1 MIPWKTY
8 SQALKRNVQSRQLAA
23 LLFAFHS
30 HFPENT
36 QPFKT
41 NQLSK
46 HMTPAIYLEK
56 GRDKSLRRRH
66 PWIFSRGIRKMEGE
80 PSLGE
85 TVDIFTH
92 DGKWLAKGAYSPHSQ
107 IRARVWCFEKTEI
120 NEDFFVKRIQNALL
134 LRQDVIERDGLTGY
148 RLIAAESDGLPG
160 ITIDKYQDYLVCQL
174 LSAGAEFQKQSLI
187 NALLKVFPQ
196 CNIYERSDVAVRKKE
211 GLEER
216 TGVLH
221 GDEPPKSVVIEENG
235 VKISVDIVGGHK
247 TGFYLDQRDSRQ
259 QAMKYVKGKE
269 VLNCFSYTGGFGLYA
284 LKGDAKRVINA
295 DVSQPALD
303 TAKLNAELN
312 EFDISKKRAV
322 FLNADVFKLLREY
335 RDQGT
340 KFDVVIMDPPKFAE
354 SKAQLNGAC
363 RGYKDINMLAMQILK
378 PGGTLLTYSCS
389 GLMDQVLFQKIIA
402 DAAVDA
408 GRQVKFVE
416 RFEQAADHPTD
427 TAYPEGFYLKGF
439 ACKVI

>member
-1 MIPWKTY
+1 M
-8 SQALKRNVQSRQLAA
+8 SA
-23 LLFAFHS
+23 
-30 HFPENT
+30 
-36 QPFKT
+36 
-41 NQLSK
+41 
-46 HMTPAIYLEK
+46 AIYLVK
-56 GRDKSLRRRH
+56 GREKSVVRRH
-66 PWIFSRGIRKMEGE
+66 PWIFSRGIDRVEGN
-80 PSLGE
+80 PQLGE
-85 TVDIFTH
+85 TVDVYGH
-92 DGKWLAKGAYSPHSQ
+92 DGKWLAKAAYSPESQ
-107 IRARVWCFEKTEI
+107 IRARVWSFDKQEI
-120 NEDFFVKRIQNALL
+120 NKAFFVKRIQDAQL
-134 LRQDVIERDGLTGY
+134 LREDVIERDGLTGY
-148 RLIAAESDGLPG
+148 RLIAAESDGMPG
-160 ITIDKYQDYLVCQL
+160 VTIDRYQNFFVCQL
-174 LSAGAEFQKQSLI
+174 LSAGAEYQKQNI
-187 NALLKVFPQ
+187 VDALVEVFPD
-196 CNIYERSDVAVRKKE
+196 CNVYERSDVSVRKKE
-211 GLEER
+211 GLKET

-221 GDEPPKSVVIEENG
+221 GDIPPNSVVIEENG

-259 QAMKYVKGKE
+259 QAMKYVKDKE

-284 LKGDAKRVINA
+284 LKGGAKRVINA

-303 TAKLNAELN
+303 TAKFNAELN
-312 EFDISKKRAV
+312 EFDLSKKRAV

-340 KFDVVIMDPPKFAE
+340 TFDVVIMDPPKFAE

-408 GRQVKFVE
+408 GRSVKFVE

-439 ACKVI
+439 ACKVL

>member
-1 MIPWKTY
+1 
-8 SQALKRNVQSRQLAA
+8 
-23 LLFAFHS
+23 
-30 HFPENT
+30 
-36 QPFKT
+36 
-41 NQLSK
+41 
-46 HMTPAIYLEK
+46 MTPAIYLVK
-56 GRDKSLRRRH
+56 GREKSLRRKH
-66 PWIFSRGIRKMEGE
+66 PWVFSRGISKIEGE
-80 PSLGE
+80 PGLGD
-85 TVDIFTH
+85 TVDVYTH
-92 DGKWLAKGAYSPHSQ
+92 EGQWLAKAAYSPHSQ
-107 IRARVWCFEKTEI
+107 IRARVWSFEKEAIDTA
-120 NEDFFVKRIQNALL
+120 FFVKRIQQAQL
-134 LRQDVIERDGLTGY
+134 LRDDLIERDGLTGY

-160 ITIDKYQDYLVCQL
+160 ITIDKYQDFLVCQL
-174 LSAGAEFQKQSLI
+174 LSAGAECQKD
-187 NALLKVFPQ
+187 ALVEALKQCFPT
-196 CNIYERSDVAVRKKE
+196 CSIYERSDVAVRKKE

-216 TGVLH
+216 IGVLH
-221 GDEPPKSVVIEENG
+221 GELPPKSVVIEENG

-247 TGFYLDQRDSRQ
+247 TGFYLDQRDSRFQ
-259 QAMKYVKGKE
+259 SMKYVKNKD

-284 LKGDAKRVINA
+284 LKGGAKRVINA

-303 TAKLNAELN
+303 TAKFNAELN

-363 RGYKDINMLAMQILK
+363 RGYKDINMLAMQILN

-402 DAAVDA
+402 DAALDA
-408 GRQVKFVE
+408 GRDVKFIE

-439 ACKVI
+439 ACKVL

>member
-1 MIPWKTY
+1 M
-8 SQALKRNVQSRQLAA
+8 SA
-23 LLFAFHS
+23 
-30 HFPENT
+30 
-36 QPFKT
+36 
-41 NQLSK
+41 
-46 HMTPAIYLEK
+46 AIYLVK
-56 GRDKSLRRRH
+56 GREKSVVRRH
-66 PWIFSRGIRKMEGE
+66 PWIFSRGIDRVEGN
-80 PSLGE
+80 PQLGE
-85 TVDIFTH
+85 TVDVYGH
-92 DGKWLAKGAYSPHSQ
+92 DGKWLAKAAYSPESQ
-107 IRARVWCFEKTEI
+107 IRARVWSFEKQDV
-120 NEDFFVKRIQNALL
+120 NRAFFVKRIQDAQL
-134 LRQDVIERDGLTGY
+134 LREDVIERDGLTGY
-148 RLIAAESDGLPG
+148 RLIAAESDGMPG
-160 ITIDKYQDYLVCQL
+160 VTIDRYQNFFVCQL
-174 LSAGAEFQKQSLI
+174 LSAGAEHQKQNIVDALI
-187 NALLKVFPQ
+187 EVFPD
-196 CNIYERSDVAVRKKE
+196 CNVYERSDVSVRKKE
-211 GLEER
+211 GLQE
-216 TGVLH
+216 TIGVLH
-221 GDEPPKSVVIEENG
+221 GEMPPKSVVIEENG

-259 QAMKYVKGKE
+259 QAMKYVKDKE

-284 LKGDAKRVINA
+284 LKGGAKRVINA

-303 TAKLNAELN
+303 TAKFNAELN

-408 GRQVKFVE
+408 GRSVKFVE

-439 ACKVI
+439 ACKVL

>member
-1 MIPWKTY
+1 MD
-8 SQALKRNVQSRQLAA
+8 
-23 LLFAFHS
+23 LLS
-30 HFPENT
+30 SIG
-36 QPFKT
+36 KV
-41 NQLSK
+41 
-46 HMTPAIYLEK
+46 
-56 GRDKSLRRRH
+56 
-66 PWIFSRGIRKMEGE
+66 EGE
-80 PSLGE
+80 PALGE
-85 TVDIFTH
+85 TVDVFTH
-92 DGKWLAKGAYSPHSQ
+92 DGKWLAKAAYSPESQ
-107 IRARVWCFEKTEI
+107 IRARIWSFEKEEI
-120 NEDFFVKRIQNALL
+120 NKAFFVKRFQNAQL
-134 LRQDVIERDGLTGY
+134 LREDVIERDGLTGY

-160 ITIDKYQDYLVCQL
+160 VTIDRYQNFFVCQL
-174 LSAGAEFQKQSLI
+174 LSAGAEYNKQAI
-187 NALLKVFPQ
+187 VDALVECFPD

-211 GLEER
+211 GLKET

-221 GDEPPKSVVIEENG
+221 GEVPPKSVVIEENG
-235 VKISVDIVGGHK
+235 VKISVDIVEGHK

-259 QAMKYVKGKE
+259 QAMKYVKDKE

-284 LKGDAKRVINA
+284 LKGGAKRVINA

-303 TAKLNAELN
+303 TAKYNAELN

-340 KFDVVIMDPPKFAE
+340 QFDVVIMDPPKFAE

-408 GRQVKFVE
+408 NRQVKFVE

-439 ACKVI
+439 ACKVL

>member
-1 MIPWKTY
+1 
-8 SQALKRNVQSRQLAA
+8 
-23 LLFAFHS
+23 
-30 HFPENT
+30 
-36 QPFKT
+36 
-41 NQLSK
+41 
-46 HMTPAIYLEK
+46 MTPAIYLVK
-56 GRDKSLRRRH
+56 GREKSLRRKH
-66 PWIFSRGIRKMEGE
+66 PWVFSRGISKIEGE
-80 PSLGE
+80 PGLGD
-85 TVDIFTH
+85 TVDVYTH
-92 DGKWLAKGAYSPHSQ
+92 EGQWLAKAAYSPHSQ
-107 IRARVWCFEKTEI
+107 IRARVWSFEKEAIDTA
-120 NEDFFVKRIQNALL
+120 FFVKRIQQALL
-134 LRQDVIERDGLTGY
+134 LRDDLIERDGLTGY

-160 ITIDKYQDYLVCQL
+160 ITIDKYQDFLVCQL
-174 LSAGAEFQKQSLI
+174 LSAGAESQKD
-187 NALLKVFPQ
+187 ALVEALKQCFPT
-196 CNIYERSDVAVRKKE
+196 CSIYERSDVAVRKKE

-216 TGVLH
+216 VGVLH
-221 GDEPPKSVVIEENG
+221 GELPPKSVVIEENG

-247 TGFYLDQRDSRQ
+247 TGFYLDQRDSRFQ
-259 QAMKYVKGKE
+259 SMKYVKNKD

-284 LKGDAKRVINA
+284 LKGGAKRVINA

-303 TAKLNAELN
+303 TAKFNAELN

-363 RGYKDINMLAMQILK
+363 RGYKDINMLAMQILN

-402 DAAVDA
+402 DAALDA
-408 GRQVKFVE
+408 GRDVKFIE

-439 ACKVI
+439 ACKVL

>member
-1 MIPWKTY
+1 M
-8 SQALKRNVQSRQLAA
+8 SAS
-23 LLFAFHS
+23 
-30 HFPENT
+30 
-36 QPFKT
+36 
-41 NQLSK
+41 
-46 HMTPAIYLEK
+46 IYLAK
-56 GRDKSLRRRH
+56 GREKSVIRRH
-66 PWIFSRGIRKMEGE
+66 PWIFSRGIDKVEGN
-80 PSLGE
+80 PQLGE
-85 TVDIFTH
+85 TVDVLAH
-92 DGKWLAKGAYSPHSQ
+92 DGKWLAKAAYSPESQ
-107 IRARVWCFEKTEI
+107 IRARVWGFEKQDI
-120 NEDFFVKRIQNALL
+120 NKAFFVKRLQDAQL
-134 LRQDVIERDGLTGY
+134 LRQEVIERDGLTGY
-148 RLIAAESDGLPG
+148 RLIAAESDGMPG
-160 ITIDKYQDYLVCQL
+160 VTIDRYQNFFVCQL
-174 LSAGAEFQKQSLI
+174 LSAGAEHQKQNI
-187 NALLKVFPQ
+187 VDALVEVFPD
-196 CNIYERSDVAVRKKE
+196 CNVYERSDVAVRKKE
-211 GLEER
+211 GLKET

-221 GDEPPKSVVIEENG
+221 GELPPKSVVIEENG

-259 QAMKYVKGKE
+259 QAMKYVKDKE

-284 LKGDAKRVINA
+284 LKGGAKRVINA

-303 TAKLNAELN
+303 TAKFNAELN

-335 RDQGT
+335 RDQDT
-340 KFDVVIMDPPKFAE
+340 QFDVVIMDPPKFAE

-363 RGYKDINMLAMQILK
+363 RGYKDINMLAMQILR

-408 GRQVKFVE
+408 GRSVKFVE

-439 ACKVI
+439 ACKVL

>member
-1 MIPWKTY
+1 M
-8 SQALKRNVQSRQLAA
+8 SA
-23 LLFAFHS
+23 
-30 HFPENT
+30 
-36 QPFKT
+36 
-41 NQLSK
+41 
-46 HMTPAIYLEK
+46 AIYLVK
-56 GRDKSLRRRH
+56 GREKSVVRRH
-66 PWIFSRGIRKMEGE
+66 PWIFSRGIDRVEGN
-80 PSLGE
+80 PQLGE
-85 TVDIFTH
+85 TVDVYGH
-92 DGKWLAKGAYSPHSQ
+92 DGKWLAKAAYSPESQ
-107 IRARVWCFEKTEI
+107 IRARVWSFEKQDI
-120 NEDFFVKRIQNALL
+120 NKAFFVKRIQDAQL
-134 LRQDVIERDGLTGY
+134 LREDVIERDGLTGY
-148 RLIAAESDGLPG
+148 RLIAAESDRMPG
-160 ITIDKYQDYLVCQL
+160 VTIDRYQNFFVCQL
-174 LSAGAEFQKQSLI
+174 LSAGAEHQKQNIVDALI
-187 NALLKVFPQ
+187 EVFPD
-196 CNIYERSDVAVRKKE
+196 CNVYERSDVSVRKKE
-211 GLEER
+211 GLQET

-221 GDEPPKSVVIEENG
+221 GEMPPKSVVIEENG

-259 QAMKYVKGKE
+259 QAMKYVKDKE

-284 LKGDAKRVINA
+284 LKGGAKRVINA

-303 TAKLNAELN
+303 TAKFNAELN
-312 EFDISKKRAV
+312 AFDISKKRAV

-363 RGYKDINMLAMQILK
+363 RGYKDINMLAMQILN

-408 GRQVKFVE
+408 GRSVKFVE

-439 ACKVI
+439 ACKVL

>member
-1 MIPWKTY
+1 M
-8 SQALKRNVQSRQLAA
+8 A
-23 LLFAFHS
+23 
-30 HFPENT
+30 
-36 QPFKT
+36 
-41 NQLSK
+41 
-46 HMTPAIYLEK
+46 PAIHLVK
-56 GRDKSLRRRH
+56 GRDKSLRRKH
-66 PWIFSRGIRKMEGE
+66 PWIFSRGISHVDGQ

-85 TVDIFTH
+85 TVDVFASN
-92 DGKWLAKGAYSPHSQ
+92 GEWLAKAAYSPNSQ
-107 IRARVWCFEKTEI
+107 IRARVWSFEKQDI
-120 NEDFFVKRIQNALL
+120 DVSFFVSRIKQAQL
-134 LRQDVIERDGLTGY
+134 LREDIIERDGLTGY

-160 ITIDKYQDYLVCQL
+160 ITIDRYENFLVCQL
-174 LSAGAEFQKQSLI
+174 LSAGAEFQKD
-187 NALLKVFPQ
+187 ALVEALTQCFPE
-196 CNIYERSDVAVRKKE
+196 CSIYERSDVSVRKKE
-211 GLEER
+211 GLKER

-221 GDEPPKSVVIEENG
+221 GETPSKPVVIEENG
-235 VKISVDIVGGHK
+235 VKISVDIINGHK
-247 TGFYLDQRDSRQ
+247 TGFYLDQRDSRY
-259 QAMKYVKGKE
+259 QAQKYVKDKE

-284 LKGDAKRVINA
+284 LKGGAKRVINA
-295 DVSQPALD
+295 DVSQLALD
-303 TAKLNAELN
+303 TAKHNAELN
-312 EFDISKKRAV
+312 GFTEKKKAV

-389 GLMDQVLFQKIIA
+389 GLMDGALFQKIIA

-408 GRQVKFVE
+408 NRSVKFVE

-439 ACKVI
+439 ACKVL

>member
-1 MIPWKTY
+1 
-8 SQALKRNVQSRQLAA
+8 
-23 LLFAFHS
+23 
-30 HFPENT
+30 
-36 QPFKT
+36 
-41 NQLSK
+41 
-46 HMTPAIYLEK
+46 MTAAIYLVK
-56 GRDKSLRRRH
+56 GREKSVKRKH
-66 PWIFSRGIRKMEGE
+66 PWIFSRGISKVEGE
-80 PSLGE
+80 PALGE
-85 TVDIFTH
+85 TVDVFTH
-92 DGKWLAKGAYSPHSQ
+92 DGKWLAKAAYSPISQ
-107 IRARVWCFEKTEI
+107 IRARIWSFEKEEI
-120 NEDFFVKRIQNALL
+120 NKAFFVKRFNNAQL
-134 LRQDVIERDGLTGY
+134 LREDIIERDGLTGY
-148 RLIAAESDGLPG
+148 RLIAAESDGMPG
-160 ITIDKYQDYLVCQL
+160 VTIDRYQNFFVCQL
-174 LSAGAEFQKQSLI
+174 LSAGAEYNKQAI
-187 NALLKVFPQ
+187 VDALVECFPD
-196 CNIYERSDVAVRKKE
+196 CNVYERSDVAVRKKE
-211 GLEER
+211 GLKET

-221 GDEPPKSVVIEENG
+221 GEEPPKSVVIEENG

-259 QAMKYVKGKE
+259 QAMKYVKDKE

-284 LKGDAKRVINA
+284 LKGGAKRVINA

-303 TAKLNAELN
+303 TAKFNAELN

-363 RGYKDINMLAMQILK
+363 RGYKDINMLAMQILN

-408 GRQVKFVE
+408 NRQVKFVE

-439 ACKVI
+439 ACKVL

>member
-1 MIPWKTY
+1 
-8 SQALKRNVQSRQLAA
+8 
-23 LLFAFHS
+23 
-30 HFPENT
+30 
-36 QPFKT
+36 
-41 NQLSK
+41 
-46 HMTPAIYLEK
+46 MTPAIYLEK
-56 GRDKSLRRRH
+56 GREKSLKRRH
-66 PWIFSRGIRKMEGE
+66 PWVFSRGIKKIEGE

-85 TVDIFTH
+85 TADVFAH
-92 DGKWLAKGAYSPHSQ
+92 DGTWLAKAAYSPHSQ
-107 IRARVWCFEKTEI
+107 IRARIWSFENQEI
-120 NEDFFVKRIQNALL
+120 DLDFFVQRIQQAQI
-134 LRQDVIERDGLTGY
+134 LRQDIIERDGLTGY

-160 ITIDKYQDYLVCQL
+160 ITVDKYQDYLVCQL
-174 LSAGAEFQKQSLI
+174 LSAGAEYQKDTLTR
-187 NALLKVFPQ
+187 ALLKVFPDH
-196 CNIYERSDVAVRKKE
+196 NIYERSDVAVRKKE
-211 GLEER
+211 GLSER
-216 TGVLH
+216 IGVLH
-221 GDEPPKSVVIEENG
+221 GEEPPESVVIEENG
-235 VKISVDIVGGHK
+235 IKISVNIKAGHK

-259 QAMKYVKGKE
+259 QAIKYCKDKE

-284 LKGDAKRVINA
+284 LKGEAKRVINA

-303 TAKLNAELN
+303 TAKKNAEIN
-312 EFDISKKRAV
+312 QFDISKKRAV

-340 KFDVVIMDPPKFAE
+340 KFDIVIMDPPKFAE

-363 RGYKDINMLAMQILK
+363 RGYKDINMLAMQILRT
-378 PGGTLLTYSCS
+378 GGTLLTYSCS

>member
-1 MIPWKTY
+1 M
-8 SQALKRNVQSRQLAA
+8 A
-23 LLFAFHS
+23 
-30 HFPENT
+30 
-36 QPFKT
+36 
-41 NQLSK
+41 
-46 HMTPAIYLEK
+46 PAIHLVK
-56 GRDKSLRRRH
+56 GRDKSLRRKH
-66 PWIFSRGIRKMEGE
+66 PWIFSRGISHVDGQ

-85 TVDIFTH
+85 TVDVFASN
-92 DGKWLAKGAYSPHSQ
+92 GEWLAKAAYSPNSQ
-107 IRARVWCFEKTEI
+107 IRARVWSFEKQDI
-120 NEDFFVKRIQNALL
+120 DVSFFVSRINQAQL
-134 LRQDVIERDGLTGY
+134 LREDIIERDGLTGY

-160 ITIDKYQDYLVCQL
+160 ITIDRYENFLVCQL
-174 LSAGAEFQKQSLI
+174 LSAGAEFQKDSLVE
-187 NALLKVFPQ
+187 ALTQCFPE
-196 CNIYERSDVAVRKKE
+196 CSIYERSDVSVRKKE
-211 GLEER
+211 GLKER

-221 GDEPPKSVVIEENG
+221 GEIPSKPVVIEENG
-235 VKISVDIVGGHK
+235 VKISVDIINGHK
-247 TGFYLDQRDSRQ
+247 TGFYLDQRDSRY
-259 QAMKYVKGKE
+259 QAQKYVKDKE

-284 LKGDAKRVINA
+284 LKGGAKRVINA
-295 DVSQPALD
+295 DVSQLALD
-303 TAKLNAELN
+303 TAKHNAELN
-312 EFDISKKRAV
+312 GFTEKKKAV

-389 GLMDQVLFQKIIA
+389 GLMDGALFQKIIA

-408 GRQVKFVE
+408 NRSVKFVE

-439 ACKVI
+439 ACKVL

>member
-1 MIPWKTY
+1 M
-8 SQALKRNVQSRQLAA
+8 SA
-23 LLFAFHS
+23 
-30 HFPENT
+30 
-36 QPFKT
+36 
-41 NQLSK
+41 
-46 HMTPAIYLEK
+46 AIYLVK
-56 GRDKSLRRRH
+56 GREKSVKRKH
-66 PWIFSRGIRKMEGE
+66 PWIFSRGINKVEGE
-80 PSLGE
+80 PALGE
-85 TVDIFTH
+85 TVDVFTH
-92 DGKWLAKGAYSPHSQ
+92 DGKWLAKAAYSPESQ
-107 IRARVWCFEKTEI
+107 IRARIWSFEKEDI
-120 NEDFFVKRIQNALL
+120 NKAFFVKRFKDAQL
-134 LRQDVIERDGLTGY
+134 LREDVIERDGLTGY
-148 RLIAAESDGLPG
+148 RLVAAESDGLPG
-160 ITIDKYQDYLVCQL
+160 VTIDRYQNFFVCQL
-174 LSAGAEFQKQSLI
+174 LSAGAEYNKQAI
-187 NALLKVFPQ
+187 VDALVECFPD
-196 CNIYERSDVAVRKKE
+196 CNVYERSDVAVRKKE
-211 GLEER
+211 GLKET

-221 GDEPPKSVVIEENG
+221 GEEPPKSVVIEENG

-259 QAMKYVKGKE
+259 QAMKYMKDKE

-284 LKGDAKRVINA
+284 LKGGANRVINA

-303 TAKLNAELN
+303 TAKFNAELN

-340 KFDVVIMDPPKFAE
+340 QFDVVIMDPPKFAE

-408 GRQVKFVE
+408 NRQVKFVE

-439 ACKVI
+439 ACKVL

>member
-1 MIPWKTY
+1 M
-8 SQALKRNVQSRQLAA
+8 SA
-23 LLFAFHS
+23 
-30 HFPENT
+30 
-36 QPFKT
+36 
-41 NQLSK
+41 
-46 HMTPAIYLEK
+46 AIYLAK
-56 GRDKSLRRRH
+56 GREKSVVRRH
-66 PWIFSRGIRKMEGE
+66 PWIFSRGIDRVEGN
-80 PSLGE
+80 PQLGE
-85 TVDIFTH
+85 TVDVYGH
-92 DGKWLAKGAYSPHSQ
+92 DGKWLAKAAYSPESQ
-107 IRARVWCFEKTEI
+107 IRARVWSFDKQEI
-120 NEDFFVKRIQNALL
+120 NKAFFVKRIQEAQL
-134 LRQDVIERDGLTGY
+134 LREDVIVRDGLTGY
-148 RLIAAESDGLPG
+148 RLIAAESDGMPG
-160 ITIDKYQDYLVCQL
+160 VTIDRYQNFFVCQL
-174 LSAGAEFQKQSLI
+174 LSAGAEHQKQNIVDALI
-187 NALLKVFPQ
+187 EVFPD
-196 CNIYERSDVAVRKKE
+196 CNVYERSDVSVRKKE
-211 GLEER
+211 GLQET

-221 GDEPPKSVVIEENG
+221 GEMPPKSVVIEENG

-259 QAMKYVKGKE
+259 QAMKYVKDKE

-284 LKGDAKRVINA
+284 LKGGAKRVINA

-303 TAKLNAELN
+303 TAKFNAELN

-340 KFDVVIMDPPKFAE
+340 TFDVVIMDPPKFAE

-408 GRQVKFVE
+408 GRSVKFVE

-439 ACKVI
+439 ACKVL

>member
-1 MIPWKTY
+1 
-8 SQALKRNVQSRQLAA
+8 
-23 LLFAFHS
+23 
-30 HFPENT
+30 
-36 QPFKT
+36 
-41 NQLSK
+41 
-46 HMTPAIYLEK
+46 MTAAIYLVKRREK
-56 GRDKSLRRRH
+56 SVKRKH
-66 PWIFSRGIRKMEGE
+66 PWIFSRGIGEVEGE
-80 PSLGE
+80 PALGE
-85 TVDIFTH
+85 TVDVFTH
-92 DGKWLAKGAYSPHSQ
+92 DGKWLAKAAYSPESQ
-107 IRARVWCFEKTEI
+107 IRARIWSFEKEEI
-120 NEDFFVKRIQNALL
+120 NKAFFVKRFQNAQL
-134 LRQDVIERDGLTGY
+134 LREDVIERDGLTGY

-160 ITIDKYQDYLVCQL
+160 VTIDRYQNFFVCQL
-174 LSAGAEFQKQSLI
+174 LSAGAEYNKQAI
-187 NALLKVFPQ
+187 VDALVECFPD
-196 CNIYERSDVAVRKKE
+196 CNVYERSDVAVRKKE
-211 GLEER
+211 GLKET

-221 GDEPPKSVVIEENG
+221 GAVPPKSVVIEENG

-259 QAMKYVKGKE
+259 QAMKYVKDKE

-284 LKGDAKRVINA
+284 LKGGAKRVINA

-303 TAKLNAELN
+303 TAKYNAELN

-340 KFDVVIMDPPKFAE
+340 QFDVVIMDPPKFAE

-408 GRQVKFVE
+408 NRQVKFVE

-439 ACKVI
+439 ACKVL

>member
-1 MIPWKTY
+1 M
-8 SQALKRNVQSRQLAA
+8 SA
-23 LLFAFHS
+23 
-30 HFPENT
+30 
-36 QPFKT
+36 
-41 NQLSK
+41 
-46 HMTPAIYLEK
+46 AIYLVK
-56 GRDKSLRRRH
+56 GREKSVVRRH
-66 PWIFSRGIRKMEGE
+66 PWIFSRGIDRVEGN
-80 PSLGE
+80 PQLGE
-85 TVDIFTH
+85 TVDVYGH
-92 DGKWLAKGAYSPHSQ
+92 DGKWLAKAAYSPESQ
-107 IRARVWCFEKTEI
+107 IRARVWSFEKQNI
-120 NEDFFVKRIQNALL
+120 NKAFFVKRIQDAQL
-134 LRQDVIERDGLTGY
+134 LREDVIERDGLTGY
-148 RLIAAESDGLPG
+148 RLIAAESDGMPG
-160 ITIDKYQDYLVCQL
+160 VTIDRYQNFFVCQL
-174 LSAGAEFQKQSLI
+174 LSAGAEHQKQNIVDALI
-187 NALLKVFPQ
+187 EVFPD
-196 CNIYERSDVAVRKKE
+196 CNVYERSDVSVRKKE
-211 GLEER
+211 GLQET

-221 GDEPPKSVVIEENG
+221 GEMPPKSVVIEENG

-259 QAMKYVKGKE
+259 QAMKYVKDKE

-284 LKGDAKRVINA
+284 LKGGAKRVINA

-303 TAKLNAELN
+303 TAKFNAELN
-312 EFDISKKRAV
+312 TFDISKKRAV

-363 RGYKDINMLAMQILK
+363 RGYKDINMLAMQILN

-402 DAAVDA
+402 DAAMDA
-408 GRQVKFVE
+408 GRSVKFVE

-439 ACKVI
+439 ACKVL

>member
-1 MIPWKTY
+1 MN
-8 SQALKRNVQSRQLAA
+8 A
-23 LLFAFHS
+23 
-30 HFPENT
+30 
-36 QPFKT
+36 
-41 NQLSK
+41 
-46 HMTPAIYLEK
+46 AIYLVK
-56 GRDKSLRRRH
+56 GREKSVKRKH
-66 PWIFSRGIRKMEGE
+66 PWIFSRGINKVEGE
-80 PSLGE
+80 PALGE
-85 TVDIFTH
+85 TVDVFTH
-92 DGKWLAKGAYSPHSQ
+92 DGKWLAKAAYSPESQ
-107 IRARVWCFEKTEI
+107 IRARIWSFEKEEI
-120 NEDFFVKRIQNALL
+120 NKAFFVKRLKDAQL
-134 LRQDVIERDGLTGY
+134 LREDVIERDGLTGY
-148 RLIAAESDGLPG
+148 RLVAAESDGLPG
-160 ITIDKYQDYLVCQL
+160 VTIDRYQNYFVCQL
-174 LSAGAEFQKQSLI
+174 LSAGAEYNKQAI
-187 NALLKVFPQ
+187 VEALVECFPD
-196 CNIYERSDVAVRKKE
+196 CNVYERSDVAVRKKE
-211 GLEER
+211 GLKET

-221 GDEPPKSVVIEENG
+221 GEEPPKSVVIEENG

-259 QAMKYVKGKE
+259 QAMKYVKNKE

-284 LKGDAKRVINA
+284 LKGGAKRVINA

-303 TAKLNAELN
+303 TAKYNAELN

-340 KFDVVIMDPPKFAE
+340 QFDVVIMDPPKFAE

-408 GRQVKFVE
+408 NRQVKFVE

-439 ACKVI
+439 ACKVL

>member
-1 MIPWKTY
+1 M
-8 SQALKRNVQSRQLAA
+8 A
-23 LLFAFHS
+23 
-30 HFPENT
+30 
-36 QPFKT
+36 
-41 NQLSK
+41 
-46 HMTPAIYLEK
+46 PAIHLVK
-56 GRDKSLRRRH
+56 GRDKSLRRKH
-66 PWIFSRGIRKMEGE
+66 PWIFSRGISHVDGQ

-85 TVDIFTH
+85 TVDVFASN
-92 DGKWLAKGAYSPHSQ
+92 GEWLAKAAYSPNSQ
-107 IRARVWCFEKTEI
+107 IRARVWSFEKQDI
-120 NEDFFVKRIQNALL
+120 DVSFFVSRINQAQL
-134 LRQDVIERDGLTGY
+134 LREDIIERDGLSGY

-160 ITIDKYQDYLVCQL
+160 ITIDRYENFLVCQL
-174 LSAGAEFQKQSLI
+174 LSAGAEFQKDSLVE
-187 NALLKVFPQ
+187 ALTQCFPE
-196 CNIYERSDVAVRKKE
+196 CSIYERSDVSVRKKE
-211 GLEER
+211 GLKER

-221 GDEPPKSVVIEENG
+221 GEIPSKPVVIEENG
-235 VKISVDIVGGHK
+235 VKISVDIINGHK
-247 TGFYLDQRDSRQ
+247 TGFYLDQRDSRY
-259 QAMKYVKGKE
+259 QAQKYVKDKE

-284 LKGDAKRVINA
+284 LKGGAKRVINA
-295 DVSQPALD
+295 DVSQLALD
-303 TAKLNAELN
+303 TAKHNAELN
-312 EFDISKKRAV
+312 GFTEKKKAV

-389 GLMDQVLFQKIIA
+389 GLMDGALFQKIIA

-408 GRQVKFVE
+408 NRSVKFVE

-439 ACKVI
+439 ACKVL